1 VNSVTEDFCVAG
13 LSYLTR
19 HTMAYMYVAFWREV
33 TMSCNNCETTF
44 QGSQAPVVSIAK
56 SGTSALLSVGN
67 QGRNIMLIR
76 RILLC
81 VSHTGSTTVLYLRAP
96 PDGISWMYPS
106 TYLEPGITAT
116 YYIWNGL
123 AAGSIVQAQ
132 AEYIEIEGRSRSC
145 PTTI

>member
-1 VNSVTEDFCVAG
+1 MTCNS
-13 LSYLTR
+13 
-19 HTMAYMYVAFWREV
+19 
-33 TMSCNNCETTF
+33 CETTF
-44 QGSQAPVVSIAK
+44 QGSQSLVVTVTK
-56 SGTSALLSVGN
+56 SGTSAILSVAN
-67 QGRNIMLIR
+67 QGRNIVLIR

-81 VSHTGSTTVLYLRAP
+81 GGGSVLYLRAP

-123 AAGSIVQAQ
+123 AAGTIVQAQ

-145 PTTI
+145 PTTM